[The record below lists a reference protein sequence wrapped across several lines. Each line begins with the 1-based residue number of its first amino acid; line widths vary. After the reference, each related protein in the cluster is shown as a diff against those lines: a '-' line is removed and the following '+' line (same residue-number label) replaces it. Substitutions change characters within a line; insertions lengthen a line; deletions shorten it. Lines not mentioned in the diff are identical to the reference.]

1 MLYHTLGDSP
11 LKVSAICLGSM
22 TWGEQNH
29 EADAHAQLSMAAEHG
44 INFIDTAEMYPV
56 PARAETAG
64 RTEQYLGS
72 WLVQQA
78 RDRFIIATK
87 AAGPTRGMDWLRPH
101 EAIQYTRQQ
110 LQQAVDHSLRRLQTD
125 YIDLYQLHWPA
136 RHVPMFGGTR
146 YQAQSDPA
154 DTPSVHAQ
162 LEALSALVASG
173 KVRYIGVSNETAWGV
188 MQFVR
193 LAEQYGLPRIVSIQ
207 NAYSL
212 VNRSFESALA
222 EVADRERVPLLA
234 YSPLA
239 FGALS
244 GKYLDDPA
252 ANGRLSAFPA
262 FGGRYRKPQAQQAIA
277 RYVALARERGLDP
290 AQMALAF
297 VRQQSFVASTIIGV
311 TTCPQLQS
319 ALDSQ
324 QLTLDAELLAAIDM
338 IQQDSP
344 NPAP

>member
-101 EAIQYTRQQ
+101 ETIQYTRQQ
-110 LQQAVDHSLRRLQTD
+110 LQQAVDNSLRRLQTD

-136 RHVPMFGGTR
+136 RYVPMFGGTR

-193 LAEQYGLPRIVSIQ
+193 LAEQYDLPRIVSIQ

-252 ANGRLSAFPA
+252 ASGRLSAFPA

-297 VRQQSFVASTIIGV
+297 VRQQPFVASTIIGV